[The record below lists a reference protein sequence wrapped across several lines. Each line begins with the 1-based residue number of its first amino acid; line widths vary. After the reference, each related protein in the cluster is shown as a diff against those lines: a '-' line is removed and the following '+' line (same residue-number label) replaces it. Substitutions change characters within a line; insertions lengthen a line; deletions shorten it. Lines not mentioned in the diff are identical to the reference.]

1 MELVR
6 IPKPDNKT
14 NNKKKESKE
23 LSYDEIIKQTLEG
36 KDLQDTFSDFIQMR
50 AFIKK
55 PITTNKALVRMINRL
70 KKFAGDDVELATAI
84 LDQSIR
90 NNWQDIYPL
99 KDLNKKAGGKP
110 TAVSKKFSGNTLK
123 DAEGKDIVF

>member
-1 MELVR
+1 
-6 IPKPDNKT
+6 
-14 NNKKKESKE
+14 
-23 LSYDEIIKQTLEG
+23 
-36 KDLQDTFSDFIQMR
+36 
-50 AFIKK
+50 
-55 PITTNKALVRMINRL
+55 MINRL